1 MNSQNLNL
9 DICLTQLINT
19 NISGTISSALQDHV
33 LSVDISLEKKTAFV
47 TYNEFG
53 ITATKIISIIE
64 DCGFDAKE
72 QFKIMFPKV
81 FMWFRNIFSFCLDI
95 HFLNCKLN
103 KVKTCYHEYARK

>member
-1 MNSQNLNL
+1 MNSKNLYL
-9 DICLTQLINT
+9 GICLTQLINT

-72 QFKIMFPKV
+72 QFKIMFFLV
-81 FMWFRNIFSFCLDI
+81 FDSFIFF
-95 HFLNCKLN
+95 NYKLN
-103 KVKTCYHEYARK
+103 KVKTSYHEYARK

>member
-1 MNSQNLNL
+1 M
-9 DICLTQLINT
+9 
-19 NISGTISSALQDHV
+19 QDHV

-72 QFKIMFPKV
+72 QFKIMFRNF
-81 FMWFRNIFSFCLDI
+81 FMSLSGFGQSRVTMVC
-95 HFLNCKLN
+95 
-103 KVKTCYHEYARK
+103 

>member
-1 MNSQNLNL
+1 MQFLHRLIIHFFEKTLRNFQVSRMNSQNLNL

-19 NISGTISSALQDHV
+19 NISGTISNALQDHV

-81 FMWFRNIFSFCLDI
+81 FM
-95 HFLNCKLN
+95 
-103 KVKTCYHEYARK
+103 

>member
-1 MNSQNLNL
+1 MQFLHRL
-9 DICLTQLINT
+9 IFYFFEKTLRTIKFQKLTRICLTQFINT
-19 NISGTISSALQDHV
+19 NVSGTISSALQDHV

-72 QFKIMFPKV
+72 QFKIMSRNF
-81 FMWFRNIFSFCLDI
+81 FMCFR
-95 HFLNCKLN
+95 
-103 KVKTCYHEYARK
+103 